1 MLSRASMMMTSLET
15 LKNSF
20 ALYIKLFGE
29 SVSMDI
35 GVRHEVAISTVILE
49 PEEITLRSAAST
61 LLRRA
66 SLVTA
71 RCEALGTM

>member
-1 MLSRASMMMTSLET
+1 
-15 LKNSF
+15 
-20 ALYIKLFGE
+20 
-29 SVSMDI
+29 MDI

>member
-1 MLSRASMMMTSLET
+1 MMMTNLET
-15 LKNSF
+15 LKISF
-20 ALYIKLFGE
+20 ALDIKLFEE

>member
-1 MLSRASMMMTSLET
+1 MMTSLET

-35 GVRHEVAISTVILE
+35 GTEGLAQ
-49 PEEITLRSAAST
+49 AAKQQ
-61 LLRRA
+61 
-66 SLVTA
+66 
-71 RCEALGTM
+71 